1 MWFFFPILQV
11 DMFRS
16 LRKAASS
23 LERTVGSAF
32 DTAFSTTPESH
43 AAFVN
48 TTLSFPSVTVKLGPV
63 IAEGGFSFVHIAK
76 PVYSSQTQPVCRYA
90 VKRLVCHD
98 VESKRL
104 AQLEISI
111 LSSLPPHPNIVP
123 FHGAVHTQGHA
134 FLLFDLVDGGSLPE
148 RLKTPL
154 SLPNRSTHVII
165 DMFFDTVSAIAHLH
179 AQNPCVAMR
188 DVKLENVL
196 YDRLERRY
204 KLCDFGSVTTT
215 TTKITNGQSA
225 AQLEEEIGKHCTA
238 MYRAPELADIYS
250 SQFICE
256 RVDVWALGCVLHAMM
271 FDSLPFDGSSSLAIR
286 NGLTHIPESP
296 AYPPY
301 LINIL
306 RACLTTHPAER
317 PDSFEVY
324 HALCRINQREM
335 PHELAIAADR
345 LRTRRRLD
353 FDGRTFA
360 PIDLGI
366 LPEIPGT
373 MSSSSNTSKHIL
385 STDLLYETGGDVN
398 DDDNDD
404 WADFATAFATP
415 STKANF
421 DLTLDHDPSLVQP
434 RSDSTHR
441 SVFQRTANPSSTGDL
456 LDFSDGFSSLTS
468 TRGQHPKHM
477 DTRDL
482 IDFSEDSAAVTSQTD
497 RFSRLQ

>member
-1 MWFFFPILQV
+1 
-11 DMFRS
+11 MFRS
-16 LRKAASS
+16 LRKAAST
-23 LERTVGSAF
+23 LERTVGNAF
-32 DTAFSTTPESH
+32 DTAFSTTPQSH
-43 AAFVN
+43 SAFVN
-48 TTLSFPSVTVKLGPV
+48 TTLTFPSVTVKLGPV

-76 PVYSSQTQPVCRYA
+76 PVHTSQVQPVCRYA

-98 VESKRL
+98 GESKRL
-104 AQLEISI
+104 AQLEISF

-123 FHGAVHTQGHA
+123 FHGAAHTQGHA

-154 SLPNRSTHVII
+154 SLPHRSTNVII
-165 DMFFDTVSAIAHLH
+165 DIFFDIVSAVAHLH

-215 TTKITNGQSA
+215 TTKITNAQSA
-225 AQLEEEIGKHCTA
+225 ARIEEEIGKHCTA

-250 SQFICE
+250 SQLICE
-256 RVDVWALGCVLHAMM
+256 KVDVWALGCVLHALM
-271 FDSLPFDGSSSLAIR
+271 FDSLPFDGSSTLAIR

-296 AYPPY
+296 TYPPY
-301 LINIL
+301 LIAIL

-317 PDSFEVY
+317 PDSFEVC
-324 HALCRINQREM
+324 HALCRVNQRQM
-335 PHELAIAADR
+335 PHELAIAADK
-345 LRTRRRLD
+345 LRARRQLD

-360 PIDLGI
+360 PIDLGT

-373 MSSSSNTSKHIL
+373 MSSSSNTSKRIL
-385 STDLLYETGGDVN
+385 SSDLFYETGGDVN

-415 STKANF
+415 STNANF
-421 DLTLDHDPSLVQP
+421 DLTLDHDPSTVQP
-434 RSDSTHR
+434 RSDSTPRSTSQR
-441 SVFQRTANPSSTGDL
+441 SVNPSSTGDL
-456 LDFSDGFSSLTS
+456 LDFSDGFNSFTS
-468 TRGQHPKHM
+468 APGHHPKHM

-482 IDFSEDSAAVTSQTD
+482 IDLSEDSATAASRTD